1 MTVQVYTFRSKFL
14 QAHFF
19 FFKLKLKP
27 SGHSVSHLKNI
38 NNNDLCTYNLV
49 HLGNFWGK
57 YAFTVKL
64 PSTKGRK
71 MKTSIYLFG
80 LALCLCVKLNSDIYF
95 GSLDKFFN
103 ELPFYALLPP
113 NPIPT
118 VFGSLTFKP
127 LLISKEINA
136 KWQILDDLLELSFK
150 MLNFQSK
157 RQT

>member
-1 MTVQVYTFRSKFL
+1 MANFHFLSPSILLFCLSCHNFFFVTVQVYTFRSKFL
-14 QAHFF
+14 QARFF

-71 MKTSIYLFG
+71 MKTSIYLCG
-80 LALCLCVKLNSDIYF
+80 LALCLCVKLNSAYIF
-95 GSLDKFFN
+95 WLFGQILQWIAFLCIEVFLGSLDKFFN
-103 ELPFYALLPP
+103 ELPF
-113 NPIPT
+113 
-118 VFGSLTFKP
+118 
-127 LLISKEINA
+127 
-136 KWQILDDLLELSFK
+136 
-150 MLNFQSK
+150 
-157 RQT
+157 